1 MTPITI
7 FHRNAE
13 LRGGAWNTVATLHDL
28 ADAHDFIGSWMGPTL
43 AHGDLARVVG
53 DHVDDLYVFDVAR
66 SSLVEV
72 PELEGAGP
80 LFEAWE
86 GDSAKASSMMDW
98 CEKVDHRRLTAMVC
112 DIAESVLKYVPDG
125 EERPRRAIETTRA
138 WLRGQASRDRVG
150 DADDGAVEAIRVAP
164 NVAADFAAS
173 AAATAADMVFSFS
186 YSVTAREAIWDAES
200 AAKAGG
206 DLPAAIKS
214 QTNIARQ
221 RIPLTVLACSLVGA
235 SDPLPNDLREI
246 AGDA

>member
-1 MTPITI
+1 VNQVTI

-28 ADAHDFIGSWMGPTL
+28 ADAHDFIESWMGSTL

-53 DHVDDLYVFDVAR
+53 DRVDDLYVFDSAR
-66 SSLVEV
+66 GSLVEV
-72 PELEGAGP
+72 PELEGAGT

-86 GDSAKASSMMDW
+86 GDSANASSMMDW
-98 CEKVDHRRLTAMVC
+98 CEKADHRRLTAMAC
-112 DIAESVLKYVPDG
+112 DIAESVLKYIPDG

-138 WLRGQASRDRVG
+138 WLRGEASRDAVN
-150 DADDGAVEAIRVAP
+150 DAEDGACEAIRVAP

-173 AAATAADMVFSFS
+173 AAATAADMVFSSS
-186 YSVTAREAIWDAES
+186 YSVIAREVIWDAES

-214 QTNIARQ
+214 QASIARQ
-221 RIPLTVLACSLVGA
+221 HIPLSVLACFRVGA
-235 SDPLPNDLREI
+235 SDPLPDDLREI
-246 AGDA
+246 LGR